1 MKDEL
6 LLDHIRVA
14 DITEAKL
21 NKGGSSISFR
31 LTFKDGSRA
40 AFKPSQT
47 NPQTV
52 PRKEVAAYRID
63 RLLGLNGVPP
73 AAMRT
78 LHHDELVG
86 KLPQDAQFVA
96 NRIEAET
103 IFDDEG
109 FTRGEVSYW
118 IPTIL
123 DSHLDTTESVL
134 EWWQWLSVGEEIPAD
149 KVEMMAQLSSLL
161 VLDMLQNNSDRFSGG
176 NLMTSPDGH
185 TLYYMDNT
193 FGFQVEPEG
202 HLKCRTYLQRAQKF
216 SRRLMVALRG
226 LDAAA
231 IKQSLEG
238 DPGVLTD
245 EEIGAVLAR
254 RDWTLRYI
262 DGLTAK
268 YGADRVLVFP

>member
-1 MKDEL
+1 
-6 LLDHIRVA
+6 
-14 DITEAKL
+14 
-21 NKGGSSISFR
+21 
-31 LTFKDGSRA
+31 
-40 AFKPSQT
+40 
-47 NPQTV
+47 
-52 PRKEVAAYRID
+52 
-63 RLLGLNGVPP
+63 
-73 AAMRT
+73 
-78 LHHDELVG
+78 
-86 KLPQDAQFVA
+86 
-96 NRIEAET
+96 
-103 IFDDEG
+103 
-109 FTRGEVSYW
+109 
-118 IPTIL
+118 
-123 DSHLDTTESVL
+123 VL